1 MITPSESP
9 PTNTLSPGPSK
20 KSQALSF
27 FFGGVLPI
35 VAFTIIEDNYG
46 PLWGT
51 VAGMIFGVG
60 ELFYEK
66 VKFKKIATITWV
78 GNGMILGLGGISI
91 FTNDGIWFKLQPAI
105 LEAFFAL
112 LLWGSLIA
120 KKNLLLMMA
129 EKQGQQI
136 PDILKVRFNGLTF
149 RIGIFMA
156 THSVLA
162 VWAAFYWST
171 SAWAWLKGAGLTIS
185 FIAYMIIELIFIRK
199 KIQRK

>member
-1 MITPSESP
+1 MSLASQPNP
-9 PTNTLSPGPSK
+9 APSK

-35 VAFTIIEDNYG
+35 VAFTVIEENYG
-46 PLWGT
+46 PAWGT
-51 VAGMIFGVG
+51 VAGMVFGVG
-60 ELFYEK
+60 ELIFEK
-66 VKFKKIATITWV
+66 VKYKKISTITWI

-105 LEAFFAL
+105 LEAFFAI

-136 PDILKVRFNGLTF
+136 PDILKSRFNGLTF

-156 THSVLA
+156 VHAALA
-162 VWAAFYWST
+162 TWAALYWST
-171 SAWAWLKGAGLTIS
+171 AAWAWLKGAGLTIS
-185 FIAYMIIELIFIRK
+185 FIIYMIVEMLLIRRSLK
-199 KIQRK
+199 K